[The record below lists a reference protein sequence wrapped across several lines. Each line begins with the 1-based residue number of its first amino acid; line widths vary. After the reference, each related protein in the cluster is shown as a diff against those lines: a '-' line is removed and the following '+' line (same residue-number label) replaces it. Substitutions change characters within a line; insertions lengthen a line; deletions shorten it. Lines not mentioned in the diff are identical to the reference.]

1 MSFRAFYYF
10 HWIILLFTLTITS
23 CSTSKNNFD
32 TSNDHILSDN
42 SYRAEQVSLTPSKI
56 DKIGIA
62 QNNNLEIDDISKID
76 QNGNKK
82 ITERYDDEFLTASK
96 KNLFKESQESKTY
109 INDTNNCDII
119 ILQNAEEIVAK
130 VKVVG
135 EDKIKYKKCSNV
147 KGPLYTKPKSKV
159 FLIKYADGTKDVF
172 NESDDKKQNDV
183 KINNNNTDQ
192 ADVDESKSQ
201 KKSIEGFSLA
211 GYATGFAALLSA
223 LFLPYNLAWP
233 LVIMVVLGIG
243 SLVFSIVGL
252 TRIGSNPDRFK
263 RKARGKLMGILGI
276 ISSAISLLL
285 SILLLVLI

>member
-42 SYRAEQVSLTPSKI
+42 SHRAEQVSLTPSKI

-62 QNNNLEIDDISKID
+62 QNNNLEIDDINKID

-109 INDTNNCDII
+109 IKDSNNCDLI
-119 ILQNAEEIVAK
+119 ILQNAEEIDAK

-135 EDKIKYKKCSNV
+135 EDKIKYKKCSNL

-159 FLIKYADGTKDVF
+159 FLIKYANGTKDVL
-172 NESDDKKQNDV
+172 NESDDKKQKDV

-192 ADVDESKSQ
+192 ADADDSKSQ

-211 GYATGFAALLSA
+211 GGISSFVTLLFPIIPFPASA
-223 LFLPYNLAWP
+223 LVGVA
-233 LVIMVVLGIG
+233 VITFILGTG
-243 SLVFSIVGL
+243 SLVFSSVGL
-252 TRIGSNPDRFK
+252 SRIGSNSDRFK
-263 RKARGKLMGILGI
+263 GKAWGI
-276 ISSAISLLL
+276 IGIIISAISLLL
-285 SILLLVLI
+285 IIIFLALI